1 MIRVLV
7 VDDSAV
13 LRQQLCFILQTDA
26 DLHVVGQAKDGNEA
40 LAMAKD
46 LKPDVIT
53 MDLRMPRMD
62 GFEAIREI
70 MAVSPAP
77 IVVISGEDLDNERE
91 LTRQAL
97 RMGAVA
103 VLKKPGSVLD
113 PAGRAQADKLIQQ
126 VKLMSGVKVVTR
138 LRSMNNAPSPLAAPT
153 AASRGEA
160 PHASAAA
167 PITPV
172 AAPPIEAAL
181 PGRKVEILAIGASTG
196 GPAALYKVL
205 SGLPA
210 NFPVPVVI
218 VQHISFGFVDGL
230 ASWLG
235 GGCKLPVRVP
245 AHGEHLE
252 AGTVYIAPDGH
263 HMEVTPFARVR
274 LTDDAPVGGHRPS
287 VTRLFESVAR
297 AFGASTLAVIL
308 TGMGADGAVGMKVLK
323 DAGAR
328 TIAQDEGTCVV
339 FGMPKEA
346 IAMGAID
353 SVLPLPQIAPM
364 ISALCTVAA
373 DTRYALGERK
383 EAL

>member
-1 MIRVLV
+1 
-7 VDDSAV
+7 
-13 LRQQLCFILQTDA
+13 
-26 DLHVVGQAKDGNEA
+26 
-40 LAMAKD
+40 MAKD

-153 AASRGEA
+153 AGSRGEA
-160 PHASAAA
+160 LRAVSTAPAAAAA
-167 PITPV
+167 PTAPV
-172 AAPPIEAAL
+172 ATPPIEAVL

-252 AGTVYIAPDGH
+252 SGMVYIAPDGH

-274 LTDDAPVGGHRPS
+274 LTDDAPVGGHRPA

-308 TGMGADGAVGMKVLK
+308 TGMGADGAVGMRTLK